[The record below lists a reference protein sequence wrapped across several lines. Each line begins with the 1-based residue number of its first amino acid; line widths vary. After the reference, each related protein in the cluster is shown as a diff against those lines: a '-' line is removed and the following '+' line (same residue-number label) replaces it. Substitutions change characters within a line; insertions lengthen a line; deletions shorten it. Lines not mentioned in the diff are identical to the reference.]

1 MKIKKRIESIYS
13 SFDLGLNSILT
24 YSTFVLIKQYLG
36 IDLVGYFGLILSVG
50 AIGETIQQGLYEN
63 PLFLN
68 YGVGY
73 KKFRL
78 NLMNIS
84 LVLLIPI
91 LILDRFV
98 VQGYLL
104 GALLYCIT
112 HVLIHNIRIYDYKKN
127 NVKLA
132 TQRSV
137 VIFIFQISFFIL
149 LLNNQDL
156 IRLNFVLYGI
166 SIIRGIFVLINT
178 KKLFAYKE
186 LDKNENNLFFLYS
199 AILTLVRSRLP
210 LWLLLPF
217 GLGLV
222 GIYETFRTIMELY
235 LTPSR
240 PIILILLKNL
250 KRDGAINIFYFGLI
264 CGVFSSIFVS
274 LTYFQFLK
282 LEIYSINELNSI
294 YPFVALLIITFC
306 YWLSELTGLLFQSNG
321 YTQFDSIRRFVSVIS
336 FSIIGLVTY
345 RFLNL
350 NYFLFLISTIYI
362 VEVLISIKY
371 RHRLGLRKII

>member
-1 MKIKKRIESIYS
+1 MNIKKRIESIYS

-24 YSTFVLIKQYLG
+24 FSTFVLIKQYLG

-78 NLMNIS
+78 NLINLS
-84 LVLLIPI
+84 AVLLIPI

-98 VQGYLL
+98 FQGYFL
-104 GALLYCIT
+104 AAFLYCLT
-112 HVLIHNIRIYDYKKN
+112 HVLIHNIRIYDYIKN

-137 VIFIFQISFFIL
+137 AIFIIQISFYIIL
-149 LLNNQDL
+149 INNQDL
-156 IRLNFVLYGI
+156 LSLNLLLYGT
-166 SIIRGIFVLINT
+166 SIIRGLFLLINA
-178 KKLFAYKE
+178 KKLFAFKE
-186 LDKNENNLFFLYS
+186 LDNNKNNLFFLYS
-199 AILTLVRSRLP
+199 AFLTIVRSRLP

-222 GIYETFRTIMELY
+222 GIYETFRTIMEIY

-250 KRDGAINIFYFGLI
+250 KRDGAINIFYFGLF
-264 CGVFSSIFVS
+264 CGIFSSIFVS
-274 LTYFQFLK
+274 LTYYQFLK
-282 LEIYSINELNSI
+282 LEIYSIIELNSI
-294 YPFVALLIITFC
+294 YPFVALIIITFC
-306 YWLSELTGLLFQSNG
+306 YWLTELTGLLFQANG
-321 YTQFDSIRRFVSVIS
+321 YTQFDSIRRLVSVIL
-336 FSIIGLVTY
+336 FSLIGLVTY
-345 RFLNL
+345 TYLNL
-350 NYFLFLISTIYI
+350 NYFLFLISTMYI
-362 VEVLISIKY
+362 IEVLISIKY
-371 RHRLGLRKII
+371 RYRLGLK